1 MKKNKG
7 EREKGG
13 DRKKKNVENE
23 RMKSIKTN
31 NEKKNS
37 FFNIIIFKKST
48 FQLLLRSKLEQQLKS
63 TDLWFQHYSEISDG
77 SHF

>member
-23 RMKSIKTN
+23 RMKTNKTN
-31 NEKKNS
+31 NEKK
-37 FFNIIIFKKST
+37 
-48 FQLLLRSKLEQQLKS
+48 
-63 TDLWFQHYSEISDG
+63 
-77 SHF
+77 

>member
-13 DRKKKNVENE
+13 DRKKKNVENQ

-48 FQLLLRSKLEQQLKS
+48 FQLLLRSKLEQ
-63 TDLWFQHYSEISDG
+63 
-77 SHF
+77 